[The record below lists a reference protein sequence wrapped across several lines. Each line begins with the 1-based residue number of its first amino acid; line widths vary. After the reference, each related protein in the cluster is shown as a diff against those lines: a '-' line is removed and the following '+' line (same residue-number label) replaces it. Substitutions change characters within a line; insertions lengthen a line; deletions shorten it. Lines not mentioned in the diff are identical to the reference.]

1 MELTGTTVVPL
12 ASPDDA
18 KTTAKAAAPYTGTAD
33 HVILVHV
40 VEKAG
45 GAPDKVP
52 VEQREEYAEEI
63 FEVAE
68 EAISSE
74 GVSVETRLLYST
86 EVADAVFE
94 LCDEV
99 GAASVAVLPRETNR
113 LLSLLVGDRM
123 RSFIE
128 DNNVPVVC
136 LPSTSDSDSDS
147 DV

>member
-1 MELTGTTVVPL
+1 MELTGTTVIPL

-18 KTTAKAAAPYTGTAD
+18 KTTAEAAAPYIETAD

-68 EAISSE
+68 ETISSE

-99 GAASVAVLPRETNR
+99 GASSVVVLPRESNR
-113 LLSLLVGDRM
+113 LLNVLVGDRM

-128 DNNVPVVC
+128 DNDLPVVC
-136 LPSTSDSDSDS
+136 LPSDSGSDSDD
-147 DV
+147 